1 MTIAEII
8 SQNFLAIFYSVVVIV
23 ILFIIAKIINTRE
36 RSKERRELA
45 DLQLKQ
51 KKLDMMENK
60 QYLEELKETSVVLKD
75 EEKEKIDK
83 ISRDNAILSRRTLS
97 LMNEIE
103 ERMQR
108 LEKGKDH
115 AKLIKTKKEI
125 ERLERDMFGEEEK

>member
-1 MTIAEII
+1 MTIAEAI
-8 SQNFLAIFYSVVVIV
+8 SQNFLAIFYSIVVII
-23 ILFIIAKIINTRE
+23 ILFIIAKVINTSE

-60 QYLEELKETSVVLKD
+60 QYLENLKEASVVLKD
-75 EEKEKIDK
+75 KEKEKIDK

-115 AKLIKTKKEI
+115 AKLLKTKKELS
-125 ERLERDMFGEEEK
+125 RLERDMFGEEEK